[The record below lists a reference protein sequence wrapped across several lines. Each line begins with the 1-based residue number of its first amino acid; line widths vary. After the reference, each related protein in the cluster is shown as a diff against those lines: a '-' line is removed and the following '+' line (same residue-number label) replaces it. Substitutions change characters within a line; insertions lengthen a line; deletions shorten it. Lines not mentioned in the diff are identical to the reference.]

1 MRRYVIG
8 YYNKQATKEDFVI
21 LATTDSTVVLSFL
34 KQSYNEAY
42 KENGLSTRVV
52 ALRYDEVPQ
61 DHRWAI

>member
-34 KQSYNEAY
+34 QQSYNKAY
-42 KENGLSTRVV
+42 KENGVSTRAV

-61 DHRWAI
+61 EHRWAI